1 MPLAERL
8 RDDMKSAMKSG
19 DSFSLGILRMLSA
32 VLQNK
37 GIENRGKGLKEELTD
52 GEIQAVL
59 QKEMK
64 KRQDAAALYEQGG
77 RVDLAQQEK
86 KEAEFIKKYLPAQM
100 SREDIEK
107 VAKAK
112 KEALGITDKKD
123 MGRLMGEVMKEL
135 KNQADG
141 KVVREVINALLP

>member
-1 MPLAERL
+1 MIHTDIHEQIKEAMRAKDALRLSVLRGLLAAFTNE
-8 RDDMKSAMKSG
+8 
-19 DSFSLGILRMLSA
+19 A
-32 VLQNK
+32 V
-37 GIENRGKGLKEELTD
+37 
-52 GEIQAVL
+52 A
-59 QKEMK
+59 K
-64 KRQDAAALYEQGG
+64 KRKPHELLSDEEALAVIKRAGNQRRDSIEQFSKGN
-77 RVDLAQQEK
+77 RKDLAD
-86 KEAEFIKKYLPAQM
+86 KETAELNRLEEYLPAQM

>member
-1 MPLAERL
+1 MIHTDIHEQIKEAMRAKDALRLSVLRGLLAAFTNE
-8 RDDMKSAMKSG
+8 
-19 DSFSLGILRMLSA
+19 A
-32 VLQNK
+32 V
-37 GIENRGKGLKEELTD
+37 
-52 GEIQAVL
+52 A
-59 QKEMK
+59 K
-64 KRQDAAALYEQGG
+64 KRKPHELLSDEEALAVIKRAGNQRRDSIEQFSKGN
-77 RVDLAQQEK
+77 RKDLAD
-86 KEAEFIKKYLPAQM
+86 KETAELNLLEEYLPAQM